1 MHSSVDEPE
10 PEPEAKTSN
19 ETSEEK
25 AIYDVA
31 FEDPTEFNEWINF
44 DNDND
49 NVNDDVNDNV
59 NDNVIDNVVTEGNSK
74 FVVDDELLEILED
87 YNNSAPSNHITM
99 YMQLL

>member
-31 FEDPTEFNEWINF
+31 FEDSNEFNEWINF
-44 DNDND
+44 D
-49 NVNDDVNDNV
+49 